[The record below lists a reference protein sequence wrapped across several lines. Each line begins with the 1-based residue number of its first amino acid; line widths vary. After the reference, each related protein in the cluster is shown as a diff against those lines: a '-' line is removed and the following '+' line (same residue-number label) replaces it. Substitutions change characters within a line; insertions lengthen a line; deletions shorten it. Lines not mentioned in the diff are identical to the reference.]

1 MTKFIELE
9 VNPIHNPHKCLV
21 NVDWIVDIVENV
33 NDAGTCLVYLAAKID
48 DTSYYEVVAGSYESI
63 KAKLESL

>member
-1 MTKFIELE
+1 MFQEKRKSL
-9 VNPIHNPHKCLV
+9 HNS
-21 NVDWIVDIVENV
+21 NIYIDIVENV
-33 NDAGTCLVYLAAKID
+33 NDAGTCFVYLAAKID